1 LSLGGESEA
10 VEEVPKGEGAVAE
23 VMAWGVW
30 AGRASTP
37 DIGWWLE
44 EKEGLGWEGLLTS
57 KLKKSPK
64 VAEPAPTPAPVPT
77 PPPRSDA
84 SIPQLLKSRA
94 EGSLMFESPAEP
106 CWRTELAELS
116 WLRSSSKLI
125 SVKESGGLGGAKLV
139 WGLASVWSWEIG
151 LGEDAGKEGFG
162 NEVEFGSFAGGAD
175 GGGRRCWRAEGG
187 RIL

>member
-1 LSLGGESEA
+1 
-10 VEEVPKGEGAVAE
+10 
-23 VMAWGVW
+23 
-30 AGRASTP
+30 
-37 DIGWWLE
+37 
-44 EKEGLGWEGLLTS
+44 
-57 KLKKSPK
+57 
-64 VAEPAPTPAPVPT
+64 
-77 PPPRSDA
+77 
-84 SIPQLLKSRA
+84 
-94 EGSLMFESPAEP
+94 MFESPAEP